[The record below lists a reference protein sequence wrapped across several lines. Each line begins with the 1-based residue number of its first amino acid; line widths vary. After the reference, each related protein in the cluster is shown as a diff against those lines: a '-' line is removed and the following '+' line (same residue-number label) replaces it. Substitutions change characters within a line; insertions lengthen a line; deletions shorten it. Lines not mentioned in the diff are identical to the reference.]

1 MTDQP
6 GNVKPKPVLK
16 DAPPASKQ
24 HDAVDASDSGKPWIL
39 GMVAAVM
46 MAVGLVIGSML
57 WSAPKM
63 QPHVEPF
70 LQAVSGQEYAK
81 AYGMVSPEWRA
92 VMPQDQFV
100 LLHTEIRKVLG
111 AYVSMRQLDFEEHE
125 DPLMGTVVM
134 AHFDAHFSNG
144 DVELTAA
151 LRKSGDTWS
160 LLDVQ
165 YVSPLIQGGP
175 PAEGKEKANSN
186 ERKVPDFIHGP
197 QKPAAN
203 PAATPEVPATQP

>member
-6 GNVKPKPVLK
+6 HNVKPKPVLQ

-24 HDAVDASDSGKPWIL
+24 HDPVEASDSGKPWIL

-46 MAVGLVIGSML
+46 MAVGLVIGSIL

-63 QPHVEPF
+63 QPEVEPF
-70 LQAVSGQEYAK
+70 LQAVSAQEYAK

-92 VMPQDQFV
+92 VMPEEHFV
-100 LLHTEIRKVLG
+100 KLHTEIRNVLG
-111 AYVSMRQLDFEEHE
+111 EYVSMRQLDYEESE
-125 DPLMGTVVM
+125 DPMMGTVVM
-134 AHFDAHFSNG
+134 AHFDAHYVNG
-144 DVELTAA
+144 DVALTAA
-151 LRKSGDTWS
+151 LRKVGGKWS

-175 PAEGKEKANSN
+175 PADAPPKAQSN
-186 ERKVPDFIHGP
+186 GRDIPDFIHGP
-197 QKPAAN
+197 EGPAGKPVA
-203 PAATPEVPATQP
+203 PATQP